1 MDNIIPL
8 FLACLLAPPAAPAAG
23 DHPSPP
29 AALEGGLPG
38 SRTLLVALHGG
49 TFTDRPP
56 LELAQRLLTDL
67 SSEARAAGLR
77 LLVPVAPPAPAAP
90 EAERYV
96 VPWLRPDGEALLW
109 SLVERERAAHRLA
122 GERILL
128 AGHGA
133 GATGALTLAARH
145 PDRVA
150 AVAAWSG
157 TPEPLWDDQHRVV
170 ALAEPVV
177 AGLQSV
183 PTFLFTARDDPVLD
197 RRALTLFLEG
207 LQAQATASPAS
218 APFIHQEGEGG
229 HGFGRQGPARALRF
243 LRDHAKSPPRLK
255 QPR

>member
-1 MDNIIPL
+1 MNNIIL
-8 FLACLLAPPAAPAAG
+8 LLLALPASIAPG
-23 DHPSPP
+23 EPP

-77 LLVPVAPPAPAAP
+77 LLVPVAPAAP
-90 EAERYV
+90 DTAEPGRYV
-96 VPWLRPDGEALLW
+96 VPWLRPDGEALVW
-109 SLVERERAAHRLA
+109 SLVERERAARRLA
-122 GERILL
+122 GERVLL

-157 TPEPLWDDQHRVV
+157 TPEPLWDDQQRVV
-170 ALAEPVV
+170 ALAEPIV
-177 AGLQSV
+177 AGLKTV
-183 PTFLFTARDDPVLD
+183 PTVLFTAHDDPWLD
-197 RRALTLFLEG
+197 RPTLSLFLEG
-207 LQAQATASPAS
+207 LQAQAAASPDS
-218 APFIHQEGEGG
+218 APFLHLQGEGG

-243 LRDHAKSPPRLK
+243 LRDHAKPQSRPRK
-255 QPR
+255 P